1 MISSLFLAA
10 ATISWSVMHP
20 TELDPAY
27 MQRVADKAAEYGG
40 VDSFEVCGRC
50 GFPWGGLNAL
60 VDYAPY
66 PKTAAAVDKELIAL
80 TRRRMNEIVAIAHKA
95 GKPVYYWHRE
105 GYMPK
110 EMTKDLPGLLDED
123 GEYDL
128 LGRPYLDYVRWK
140 VSSAFDEVPGLDGVV
155 LTLTEADFSVIHNS
169 NPKRYPAAKV
179 VDTITRIFLEEHEKR
194 GKTFIFRSFGSVAQD
209 YEDLIAGAALAAKDH
224 RFEIETK
231 VTAYDFDPFLPENP
245 FLRKTPGCTLGA
257 ECDGLGEYLGAGYLP
272 AEQVPVIRRYVNEA
286 NAKGTDR
293 FTIRVDRVGNT
304 LFDSAQEVNLYA
316 YMRFIRDP
324 SATPEQVMDEWAARR
339 WPKCR
344 EEMKKLSRMG
354 FDVVARTQFVKR
366 NVSFHQNPT
375 APNFKYIKA
384 CGIFGVYRDG
394 FDLHM
399 ERDMWGV
406 LSDQPSPGRAV
417 IRSEKAEAV
426 RMADEGLAIIESLKD
441 RLDPAEY
448 ARHRRAWRNA
458 TKATRSVKAFTDCAC
473 AYFDDMERGDAEAR
487 SLRAAIAVA
496 EKTIVPEMKN
506 QNVDRATFNMTRC
519 IPLGDDLDRVYF
531 FPYLWLSR
539 EFLNEYK
546 AEFAARAKLLARADV
561 IDFVI
566 PGGIFDDARTYRSA
580 MHASYQSIDTG
591 VPLRFVGNSIFPN
604 GTIAVEFKDAA
615 DARVEVDADPAYA
628 KDFVVTVSEATA
640 DGMRRVTVS
649 KKGREFPAIRSIA
662 LVRSKK

>member
-66 PKTAAAVDKELIAL
+66 PQTAAAVDKELIAL

-140 VSSAFDEVPGLDGVV
+140 VSAAFDEVPGLDGVV

-272 AEQVPVIRRYVNEA
+272 AAQVPVIRRYVNEA

-293 FTIRVDRVGNT
+293 FTIRIDRVGNT